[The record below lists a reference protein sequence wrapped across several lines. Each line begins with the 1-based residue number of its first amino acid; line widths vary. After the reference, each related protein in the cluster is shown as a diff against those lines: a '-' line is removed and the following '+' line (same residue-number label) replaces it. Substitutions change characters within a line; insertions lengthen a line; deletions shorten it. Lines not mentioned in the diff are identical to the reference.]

1 MAVLTGTASARVQ
14 GLPQPSDNFPRRFRN
29 RAPLAI
35 RQIIQQSVLDQWSS
49 DPEHVIQALNQSV
62 QEQQQLLKQAAS
74 KDSNTLGC
82 GAKQETVSATGADPV
97 VVLLPYLGSSQH
109 DEDAPPPLPVMVAED
124 AKNFMDDPQFTKTIT
139 MTAREIV
146 GRVLAPK
153 QHFTTALM
161 SSGIVSAVHGME
173 VINEMDRTVPSLQIQ
188 DPPTMSQEVTVAPSW
203 ICPLCENQAMDQA
216 RQHQHQQQKQQQE
229 QEQEQEQQQ
238 HSTSAHDS
246 RSSRFYYRGAV
257 PSSLYKALQI
267 PDLLSSLSLPTK
279 TTPFA
284 NAPNKDLMR
293 IWISLAGATTPLHY
307 DRCHGILIQLVGR
320 KRFVV
325 FSHEDTNG
333 LYPYDG
339 ISGPGH
345 ASKVRG
351 LAHCFPFAIKASV
364 GAGAD
369 TDAGAVGS
377 SSAVPPSHALATA
390 TAASAAATGVVPDVG
405 LDESLKTTVA
415 AHLETN
421 QAEVLRRWPKVRNTT
436 PWVVDLEPGD
446 ALYTPPGFW
455 HEVTSVDH
463 SISITVPWDMDASEL
478 EHVPR
483 HMF

>member
-1 MAVLTGTASARVQ
+1 MAVLTGSAPARVQ

-35 RQIIQQSVLDQWSS
+35 RQIIPQSVLDQWSS
-49 DPEHVIQALNQSV
+49 DPEHVILALNQSV
-62 QEQQQLLKQAAS
+62 HEQQQQRQAAS
-74 KDSNTLGC
+74 KDDTLGC
-82 GAKQETVSATGADPV
+82 GARQDTVSPTGAETA
-97 VVLLPYLGSSQH
+97 VLLPYLGSQ
-109 DEDAPPPLPVMVAED
+109 DAPPLPVMVAED

-146 GRVLAPK
+146 AHVLAPK
-153 QHFTTALM
+153 PFTSALL
-161 SSGIVSAVHGME
+161 SSGIVPTVEGMD
-173 VINEMDRTVPSLQIQ
+173 VISEMDIVPSLQIQ
-188 DPPTMSQEVTVAPSW
+188 DAQTIMVTQMAHSL
-203 ICPLCENQAMDQA
+203 ICPLCENQVNDQA
-216 RQHQHQQQKQQQE
+216 HQQQE
-229 QEQEQEQQQ
+229 QQ
-238 HSTSAHDS
+238 HGLLAHDN
-246 RSSRFYYRGAV
+246 SSNLNFSHMRRFYYRGAV
-257 PSSLYKALQI
+257 PSSLYTALQL
-267 PDLLSSLSLPTK
+267 PDLLSSLSLPTE
-279 TTPFA
+279 TTAFS

-351 LAHCFPFAIKASV
+351 LTHCFPFSIKAST
-364 GAGAD
+364 GSP
-369 TDAGAVGS
+369 DAA
-377 SSAVPPSHALATA
+377 ALLQ
-390 TAASAAATGVVPDVG
+390 SAAVVVMTGVVPDAG
-405 LDESLKTTVA
+405 LEASLEAT
-415 AHLETN
+415 AHLEIN
-421 QAEVLRRWPKVRNTT
+421 QAELLGRWPKVRNTT
-436 PWVVDLEPGD
+436 PWVIDLEPGD

-463 SISITVPWDMDASEL
+463 SISITVPWDMDTSEL

>member
-14 GLPQPSDNFPRRFRN
+14 GLPRPSDNFPRRFRN

-35 RQIIQQSVLDQWSS
+35 RQIISQSVLDQWSS

-74 KDSNTLGC
+74 KDNNTLGC
-82 GAKQETVSATGADPV
+82 GAKQETVSATGADPA

-109 DEDAPPPLPVMVAED
+109 DDDAPPPPLPVMVAED

-139 MTAREIV
+139 MTAKEIV

-153 QHFTTALM
+153 QHFTTAPI
-161 SSGIVSAVHGME
+161 SSGIVSAVNGME
-173 VINEMDRTVPSLQIQ
+173 VINNEMDRTVPSLQIQ
-188 DPPTMSQEVTVAPSW
+188 DPPTTGKIMSQEVTVAPSW

-216 RQHQHQQQKQQQE
+216 RQHQQQQHEQQQ
-229 QEQEQEQQQ
+229 QEQQQ

-246 RSSRFYYRGAV
+246 CSRFYYRGAV
-257 PSSLYKALQI
+257 PSSLYKALQL
-267 PDLLSSLSLPTK
+267 PDLLSSLSLPTR

-351 LAHCFPFAIKASV
+351 LAHCFPFAIKTSV
-364 GAGAD
+364 GGGAGGGAGAVD
-369 TDAGAVGS
+369 S
-377 SSAVPPSHALATA
+377 SSAVPPSHAVATAAAATA
-390 TAASAAATGVVPDVG
+390 TEVVPDVG
-405 LDESLKTTVA
+405 LDESLETTVA

>member
-1 MAVLTGTASARVQ
+1 MAVLTGSAPARVQ

-35 RQIIQQSVLDQWSS
+35 RQIIPQGVLDQWSS

-62 QEQQQLLKQAAS
+62 QEQQTKN
-74 KDSNTLGC
+74 KTLGC
-82 GAKQETVSATGADPV
+82 GAKQETVLPTGAEPA
-97 VVLLPYLGSSQH
+97 VLLPYLGL
-109 DEDAPPPLPVMVAED
+109 EDAPPLPVMVAED
-124 AKNFMDDPQFTKTIT
+124 TKNFMDDPQFTKTIT

-146 GRVLAPK
+146 AHVLAPK
-153 QHFTTALM
+153 PFTPALL
-161 SSGIVSAVHGME
+161 SSEIVPTLDDTD
-173 VINEMDRTVPSLQIQ
+173 VISEMDVVPSLQIQ
-188 DPPTMSQEVTVAPSW
+188 DAQTVVHVVANSL
-203 ICPLCENQAMDQA
+203 ICPLCENQANDQA
-216 RQHQHQQQKQQQE
+216 YQQQQQQ
-229 QEQEQEQQQ
+229 QQQ
-238 HSTSAHDS
+238 H
-246 RSSRFYYRGAV
+246 RFYYRGAV
-257 PSSLYKALQI
+257 PSSLYKALQL
-267 PDLLSSLSLPTK
+267 PDLLSSLSLPTE
-279 TTPFA
+279 TTAFA

-339 ISGPGH
+339 ITGPGH

-351 LAHCFPFAIKASV
+351 LAHCFPFAIKAT
-364 GAGAD
+364 AGSP
-369 TDAGAVGS
+369 VVLS
-377 SSAVPPSHALATA
+377 Q
-390 TAASAAATGVVPDVG
+390 AAAAAAAAATGVVPDIG
-405 LDESLKTTVA
+405 LDESSDT
-415 AHLETN
+415 AHLEMN
-421 QAEVLRRWPKVRNTT
+421 KAELLGRWPKVKNTT
-436 PWVVDLEPGD
+436 PWVIDLEPGD